1 MAPLRMCGPGTST
14 MQGQK
19 ATSAVAFDSWKRL
32 AAAATTPAINAA
44 QSGWISGLL
53 LKPASQR
60 RTSAP
65 MAALAAISSR
75 LVAIERTENDA
86 KRKPRQWLR
95 TTRSVAWKLAAA
107 GQPLKR
113 GLRSLGRQFAV
124 ADLIDHRRD
133 GQYPAHVDT
142 ERLGGDDLRGGRA
155 LEYDGEFA
163 PVR

>member
-14 MQGQK
+14 MQGQN

-65 MAALAAISSR
+65 MAGARRDQQQAR
-75 LVAIERTENDA
+75 RIERAENDA
-86 KRKPRQWLR
+86 KRSRANGCEQREPWRGSWRQPASL
-95 TTRSVAWKLAAA
+95 
-107 GQPLKR
+107 LKR

-133 GQYPAHVDT
+133 GQYPAHVDA
-142 ERLGGDDLRGGRA
+142 ERLGGNDLREWAR
-155 LEYDGEFA
+155 
-163 PVR
+163 PRIRR